1 MGEPTLS
8 GQLQMESVSPKAV
21 FLSYAR
27 EDTAA
32 AQRIAEALRSHGVE
46 VWFDQNE
53 LRGGDAWDAKIRKQ
67 IDACTL
73 FISIISQHTEER
85 SKGYF
90 RLEWKLAVEQTHLL
104 MEGVP
109 FLVPV
114 VVDDTPDSTSAVPA
128 EFRRV
133 QWTRLPGAL
142 PTPQFVEQIKRLL
155 QSPHLPEVP
164 TRSAGGD
171 GGGGSAARKS
181 SPLARALLAV
191 VVVGAVVAFFV
202 LRPPGNKALSAALA
216 AAPATSMSAARQLEA
231 KAWAIWE
238 LQDDATRDDWA
249 LADQF
254 CQQAVAADP
263 NDGDAWAVQSQ
274 VSLAFNIF
282 GFDLSPARYEV
293 ARTQAQRAARL
304 APDSNEAQFALANY
318 YRRNSATSDE
328 GLRLLRQLVERMPND
343 KRVLR
348 TLASALRG
356 KGHNEESIIYS
367 DRAIALPRG
376 DTIAMF
382 GKDEALRNLGRENEG
397 ENLIDQ
403 VLAVHPTPAGY
414 LRKLYYVVR
423 LHGNLEE
430 GRELLAKIPAPFLSE
445 EWGAYWASTIWLW
458 RREPD
463 KALAALDALPTDYI
477 EKGLTA
483 NGPKTYFTGLAQQ
496 MKGNTDA
503 ARSDWQTALQVV
515 DQRLKAQPQ
524 SVELL
529 DWRAQLLARLGER
542 AEAEEALRILVQKA
556 STGAGARG
564 VANRI
569 ISRGELVKAI
579 LGDQDEVVDHLMKN
593 HSQPVPALRY
603 SPEWDCL
610 RGNPRFDAWLK
621 QSGTN
626 K

>member
-1 MGEPTLS
+1 MDS
-8 GQLQMESVSPKAV
+8 GSPKAV

-27 EDTAA
+27 EDAA
-32 AQRIAEALRSHGVE
+32 SAQRIAEALRSNGVE

-73 FISIISQHTEER
+73 IIPIISHHTEDR

-155 QSPHLPEVP
+155 QSPHLPGEP

-171 GGGGSAARKS
+171 VGRGSAARKS
-181 SPLARALLAV
+181 SPLAWALLAV

-216 AAPATSMSAARQLEA
+216 AAPATPMSAARQLEA
-231 KAWAIWE
+231 KAWAIWG

-274 VSLAFNIF
+274 VSLAFNIY
-282 GFDLSPARYEV
+282 GFDLSPARYEA
-293 ARTQAQRAARL
+293 ARTQAQRAVRL
-304 APDSNEAQFALANY
+304 APDSNEAQFALANT
-318 YRRNSATSDE
+318 YRRKSATGYE
-328 GLRLLRQLVERMPND
+328 GIRLLRQLVERMPND

-356 KGHNEESIIYS
+356 QGHNEESIIYS
-367 DRAIALPRG
+367 DRAIALPGG
-376 DTIAMF
+376 DVIAMF

-414 LRKLYYVVR
+414 LRKLYYVILR
-423 LHGNLEE
+423 HGDLDQA
-430 GRELLAKIPAPFLSE
+430 RELLEKIPAPFLSE

-463 KALAALDALPTDYI
+463 KALAVLDALPTDYI
-477 EKGLTA
+477 EKGSVA
-483 NGPKTYFTGLAQQ
+483 NGPKAYFTGLAQQ
-496 MKGNTDA
+496 MKGNADA
-503 ARSDWQTALQVV
+503 ARSDWQAALQVV
-515 DQRLKAQPQ
+515 DERLKTQPQ

-529 DWRAQLLARLGER
+529 DWKALLLARLGKR
-542 AEAEEALRILVQKA
+542 AEAEDALRILVQKA
-556 STGAGARG
+556 STGAEASGIPNRG
-564 VANRI
+564 VP
-569 ISRGELVKAI
+569 KAALI
-579 LGDQDEVVDHLMKN
+579 KAVLGDQDEVVDFLMKN
-593 HSQPVPALRY
+593 RSEPGPPLRY

-621 QSGTN
+621 QSETT